1 MLTLQVFW
9 KKDRIYA
16 QHSESKNSG
25 GLLAAVYPGGSFM
38 GHSFEALA
46 RMGSGEHDVATLD
59 PHDFRNTGQEP
70 VYESLWRSEV
80 ARFEF
85 ILFGYQV
92 GAYTAL
98 EVLNVANQVN
108 AEAGK

>member
-9 KKDRIYA
+9 KKDRIHA
-16 QHSESKNSG
+16 QHRASKNTG
-25 GLLAAVYPGGSFM
+25 HLATVYPGGSFM
-38 GHSFEALA
+38 GYSFDALA
-46 RMGSGEHDVATLD
+46 NMGSGEHDVETLD

-70 VYESLWRSEV
+70 TYESEWRSEV

-85 ILFGYQV
+85 VLFGYQV

-98 EVLNVANQVN
+98 EVLSVATQVN
-108 AEAGK
+108 AAADR